1 MALVMSVYVGWTAQP
16 FFSNPNKYVN
26 LSVFTALL
34 KVSTWKEENKYT
46 NVLANFIQYFSA

>member
-1 MALVMSVYVGWTAQP
+1 MALLMSVYVGWTAQP
-16 FFSNPNKYVN
+16 FFSNPKYVN

-46 NVLANFIQYFSA
+46 NVLTMLH